1 MRGTKTVYFVFDE
14 IQRIEGWEDYV
25 LHLLDMP
32 SHRVLITGSTSH
44 LLSGNFATQLR
55 GKCLNHTLHGFSFRE
70 YCAYHAIAGDAI
82 EPGGQSRLQHAFQ
95 GYLLHGSMP
104 GVYAVPQHQ
113 HVELLQTYWHTMLVR
128 DILEVHAQDGISFD
142 AFSWFAQS
150 LASRIGCPATIRKLH
165 ENLSSAGLEL
175 SSEAGYRYL
184 RYLKECF
191 AVYAVPIHTQS
202 EKIRTRN
209 PVKIYACDWALA
221 SAVSFAGSVDVTR
234 MFENMVFLHLLRQG
248 RTIHYL
254 TTRQGHEV
262 DFVSVTPHAKIEL
275 FQACYELNSTSRD
288 RELRAIVGA
297 AAHLGA
303 AAATIV
309 TWAQEEAVMLDG
321 VRVEVTPAWRWM
333 WDGQPTASM

>member
-1 MRGTKTVYFVFDE
+1 LRGTKTVYFVFDE

-55 GKCLNHTLHGFSFRE
+55 GKCLNHT
-70 YCAYHAIAGDAI
+70 
-82 EPGGQSRLQHAFQ
+82 
-95 GYLLHGSMP
+95 
-104 GVYAVPQHQ
+104 
-113 HVELLQTYWHTMLVR
+113 
-128 DILEVHAQDGISFD
+128 
-142 AFSWFAQS
+142 
-150 LASRIGCPATIRKLH
+150 LH